1 MSLKKTP
8 IINMFDFTIGYEC
21 KKKFIKILEC
31 EKQMAD
37 NIIKKNH
44 YSKKSTKNSCL
55 NLLVYYCNKVSGALQ
70 LGYGIRPSKKGTYNP
85 KKVLE
90 FDRMWLSDDMPK
102 LSETIT
108 LSLLHHYLKK
118 NYPQIKHLISYADTS
133 VGNNGTIYKAAN
145 YKLIDKIKA
154 RFFILENG
162 DRVHPI
168 TMWHRHGVTMT
179 GSGNITEKVKNILEP
194 IYGKLKKAEG
204 HQLKFVYDL

>member
-1 MSLKKTP
+1 MSLSKTP
-8 IINMFDFTIGYEC
+8 IINMFGFITGYEC
-21 KKKFIKILEC
+21 KNKYIKIIEC
-31 EKQMAD
+31 DKPTAD

-55 NLLVYYCNKVSGALQ
+55 NLLVYHFNKISGALQ
-70 LGYGIRPSKKGTYNP
+70 IGYGIRPKAKGKYNP
-85 KKVLE
+85 KEVLE

-102 LSETIT
+102 FSETIT

-145 YKLIDKIKA
+145 YKLIDKVKA

-162 DRVHPI
+162 ERVHPI
-168 TMWHRHGVTMT
+168 TMYHRHGVTMT
-179 GSGNITEKVKNILEP
+179 GSGNITEKVRNKLEP
-194 IYGKLKKAEG
+194 IYGKLRKAKG
-204 HQLKFVYDL
+204 YQLKFVYDL